1 MKLKQSC
8 LIILFALLGL
18 TLTSCTKE
26 AIDDGTYAVAAEPT
40 VTYFVN
46 GQMHSENLQSE
57 MELAAFFDRM
67 LALAEEGYQ
76 VRIRRNDIPQQV
88 LAAKEKVTFTTT
100 SYAEAKAWANKKVNE
115 GYEVTMTFNQETG
128 EYTCIAIR

>member
-1 MKLKQSC
+1 MNMKQSY

-26 AIDDGTYAVAAEPT
+26 TINDGTYAVAAEPT

-46 GQMHSENLQSE
+46 GQMHSANLQTEGEWS
-57 MELAAFFDRM
+57 AFFDRM

-76 VRIRRNDIPQQV
+76 VRIRRNNNPQQV

-100 SYAEAKAWANKKVNE
+100 SYAEAKAWANQKVNE
-115 GYEVTMTFNQETG
+115 GYEVTITFNQQTG

>member
-100 SYAEAKAWANKKVNE
+100 SYAEAKEWANKKVNE